1 MVDVGGAVRKFLAV
15 ALLGL
20 PLLACDDKGAVD
32 YQPSYSIKT
41 AETDKSYRVSSP
53 FATPETLFAV
63 YQPLIDYVNARLGGP
78 KLKLEASRD
87 YESFEQKLYYRNLD
101 FALANPYQTVMAV
114 PNGYRIFAKMSDDSQ
129 QRGLVLLRRDSP
141 VREVEDL
148 IGKAV
153 SYPANRALASTLL
166 PQDFFHRHGVNVK
179 ADLDNRYVGSEE
191 SAILN
196 VFLGNSAAGATWPMA
211 WVRFQ
216 RDEPAK
222 AAQLVVRWETP
233 SLPNNGWV
241 ARDDVPPEL
250 VQRLRAVLA
259 GMGADPE
266 GRQVLDHIQAA
277 GFEPADDA
285 TFDPVRAFL
294 RQFNQTVRE
303 VALP

>member
-1 MVDVGGAVRKFLAV
+1 MVGVGGIFRKFLAV
-15 ALLGL
+15 ALMGL
-20 PLLACDDKGAVD
+20 PLLACDDNGAAD

-53 FATPETLFAV
+53 FATPETLFAI
-63 YQPLIDYVNARLGGP
+63 YQPLVDYVNARLGGP
-78 KLKLEASRD
+78 KLKLEAARD

-114 PNGYRIFAKMSDDSQ
+114 PNGYGIFAKMSDDSQ
-129 QRGLVLLRRDSP
+129 QRGLVLVRRDSP
-141 VREVEDL
+141 VREVDDL

-153 SYPANRALASTLL
+153 SYPANSALASTLL
-166 PQDFFHRHGVNVK
+166 PQDFFHRQGLDVK

-211 WVRFQ
+211 WARFQ

-233 SLPNNGWV
+233 SLPHNGWV

-250 VQRLRAVLA
+250 VDRLRAVLVGMA
-259 GMGADPE
+259 GDAE
-266 GRQVLDHIQAA
+266 GRQVLDHMQAA
-277 GFEPADDA
+277 GFEPADDK